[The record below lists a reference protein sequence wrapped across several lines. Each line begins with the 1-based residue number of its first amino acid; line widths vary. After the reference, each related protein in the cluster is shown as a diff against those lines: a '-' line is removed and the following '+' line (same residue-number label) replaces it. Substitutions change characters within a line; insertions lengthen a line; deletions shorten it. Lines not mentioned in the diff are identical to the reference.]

1 MTQRLTNLSPEEL
14 EDFFLLLPRT
24 YGDYRDPRRGPFKL
38 AYIYANTPDNEDSM
52 FLRAIELA
60 KAGAIQSLGT
70 SEGDLGHG
78 YEGFDYS
85 VGRLRML
92 GWRNQVP
99 LIKLDVGGNVNTG
112 SEAAKLAED
121 GRSFAGGG
129 MKGGDLAVI
138 APALHLPRAFMTTVT
153 ALHHAGVVLRVYP
166 IAGVPLPWLQEAA
179 HSQGAKNTR
188 AGWLTGELQRLEK
201 YRAPEFGS
209 MLSAK
214 KVLEYLNWRDG

>member
-1 MTQRLTNLSPEEL
+1 MRATSLPAEDL
-14 EDFFLLLPRT
+14 EDFFRLLPRI
-24 YGDYRDPRRGPFKL
+24 YGDYRDPRRGPYKL
-38 AYIYANTPDNEDSM
+38 AYMYANTPDNEDSM
-52 FLRAIELA
+52 FLRAIKLA
-60 KAGAIQSLGT
+60 NAGEIESLGT

-92 GWRNQVP
+92 GWKSQVP
-99 LIKLDVGGNVNTG
+99 LVKLDVGGNVNTG
-112 SEAAKLAED
+112 SEAAKLAAYMKAYA
-121 GRSFAGGG
+121 GRGST
-129 MKGGDLAVI
+129 DLAVI
-138 APALHLPRAFMTTVT
+138 APAFHLPRAFMTTVT
-153 ALHHAGVVLRVYP
+153 ALHNAGVVLRVYP

-201 YRAPEFGS
+201 YRAPEFGN

-214 KVLEYLNWRDG
+214 EVLDYLDWRDG